1 MSRWAN
7 RSRQSQLDAWRSNC
21 GGTVNKA
28 AKNLKPFKPG
38 HDERRNLKGRPKLP
52 DIREAMARLL
62 GDQKGGAVALD
73 TVLEALR
80 MKAEAGDVRAAEVLL
95 DRAFGKASQTVD
107 VTSGGEKIAPPIM
120 WSDQR

>member
-1 MSRWAN
+1 M
-7 RSRQSQLDAWRSNC
+7 
-21 GGTVNKA
+21 NKA

-62 GDQKGGAVALD
+62 GDQKDGAVALD
-73 TVLEALR
+73 TVLAALR

-95 DRAFGKASQTVD
+95 DRAFGKSPQTVD
-107 VTSGGEKIAPPIM
+107 VTSGGQAIAPPIM